1 MIISP
6 DEAQSMTATSTVT
19 STAAASSASSSSPNG
34 PHGTP
39 SVDPDKRLSDDDDGE
54 LDKLLPPRASSVA
67 PAGDEKRR
75 NQLKAA
81 FSQFDTDGSGSLD
94 VEELAQVL
102 CMGGKLTKAEALE
115 KATSIIGKYDFDGN
129 GSLDIEEFIVW
140 STAQQAKP
148 TQLPAPRKETPP

>member
-1 MIISP
+1 MALRRVGAAGKGKQKELTEEQKQEIK
-6 DEAQSMTATSTVT
+6 EAF
-19 STAAASSASSSSPNG
+19 
-34 PHGTP
+34 
-39 SVDPDKRLSDDDDGE
+39 DL
-54 LDKLLPPRASSVA
+54 
-67 PAGDEKRR
+67 
-75 NQLKAA
+75 
-81 FSQFDTDGSGSLD
+81 FDTDGSGSLD